1 MSKKG
6 VTTMK
11 QFPIA
16 IQVYS
21 VRDNAEADFV
31 QTMKD
36 LKAMGY
42 DGVELAGTYGMT
54 AVQIKEILDEI
65 GLTLVSAHVGAD
77 LMWDDAL
84 MADYA
89 ATGMQYIAIPWF
101 HKPTDPAFL
110 ADNIAKIRELGE
122 RCRSFG
128 LQMGY
133 HNHDFE
139 LDTVPEDGR
148 RALEAYYEEIP
159 ADILKTQL
167 DLCWVKV
174 GGADP
179 AEFLRRFPDRAPTIH
194 VKDYVG
200 GKTDKM
206 YALIDCDDPE
216 ASQAA
221 TEFQMRP
228 VGYGCQDVKG
238 LLAAAEAVGTQWV
251 IVEQDEPTPGMN
263 RMECAAKSVAYL
275 KNLMNEGE

>member
-1 MSKKG
+1 
-6 VTTMK
+6 MK

-16 IQVYS
+16 VQVYS
-21 VRDNAEADFV
+21 VRDAAEADFV
-31 QTMKD
+31 QCMKE

-54 AVQIKEILDEI
+54 AVRIKEILDEV

-89 ATGMQYIAIPWF
+89 ATGMKYIAIPWF
-101 HKPTDPAFL
+101 HKPTDSAFL
-110 ADNIAKIRELGE
+110 ADNIAKIRELGQ
-122 RCRSFG
+122 RCQSFG

-139 LDTVPEDGR
+139 LETVPEDGR
-148 RALEAYYEEIP
+148 CALEAYYEEIP
-159 ADILKTQL
+159 ADILKTQF

-174 GGADP
+174 GGKDP
-179 AEFLRRFPDRAPTIH
+179 IAFLRQFPGRAPTVHI
-194 VKDYVG
+194 KDYAG

-206 YALIDCDDPE
+206 YALIDCDDAE

-221 TEFQMRP
+221 TEFELRP
-228 VGYGCQDVKG
+228 VGYGCQDVVG
-238 LLAAAEAVGTQWV
+238 LLEAAEAVGTEWI
-251 IVEQDEPTPGMN
+251 IVEQDEPSMGLS
-263 RMECAAKSVAYL
+263 RMECARKSIEYIKSVM
-275 KNLMNEGE
+275 K